1 MEELGDDGK
10 ILRVIPITAHTSYV
24 IARTEWNIG
33 CISLKRIFRTFRR
46 LMEENLNMM
55 TTMRVTIRKYHTCN
69 SIVDVVI

>member
-33 CISLKRIFRTFRR
+33 CISLKRIFPNIQEIDGREF
-46 LMEENLNMM
+46 EYDDDDES
-55 TTMRVTIRKYHTCN
+55 YY
-69 SIVDVVI
+69 